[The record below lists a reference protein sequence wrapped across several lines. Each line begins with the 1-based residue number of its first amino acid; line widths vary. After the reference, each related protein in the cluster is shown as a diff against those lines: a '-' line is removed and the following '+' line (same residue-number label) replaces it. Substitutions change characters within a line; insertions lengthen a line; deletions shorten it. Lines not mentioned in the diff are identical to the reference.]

1 MKKIIFPSL
10 VAVVTSTVFLA
21 FACNDK
27 HNPNSKNSIQGT
39 YKEESTGTAANPNIG
54 VVTVT
59 GTSTLTNPA
68 TQNTSLQVSGA
79 GWSYD
84 GCTNTSSL
92 TGSPSLNGKNG
103 STNVSIVFGTPPPL
117 GAAIPYTLTAG
128 TPSGFQARMTVS
140 NAPGQ
145 PDGIVWYSKSGTL
158 SVTTVTSAISPFTST
173 SATFNNVQCLQYT
186 FLFPVVTVSGALIC
200 Q

>member
-1 MKKIIFPSL
+1 MKKFVYPSMLAVILATACIIVSCDKDP
-10 VAVVTSTVFLA
+10 
-21 FACNDK
+21 ND
-27 HNPNSKNSIQGT
+27 PDSIQGT
-39 YKEESTGTAANPNIG
+39 NKEQSTGTAANPNIG

-68 TQNTSLQVSGA
+68 TQNSALQVSGA

-92 TGSPSLNGKNG
+92 TGSPSLTGHNG
-103 STNVSIVFGTPPPL
+103 STSVNLTFGTAPPM
-117 GAAIPYTLTAG
+117 GTSTWTLTSGNPGAG
-128 TPSGFQARMTVS
+128 QARMTVN
-140 NAPGQ
+140 NAPSQ
-145 PDGIVWYSKSGTL
+145 PDGIVWYSKSGM
-158 SVTTVTSAISPFTST
+158 VTVLTQTTSITPYTST
-173 SATFNNVQCLQYT
+173 QATFSNIQCLQYT